1 MNLEELIKE
10 LDKDLVMIEN
20 EKKENTIYIKC
31 EMNASQSKCPYCES
45 LSNSIHS
52 KYIRTVS
59 DLPIQNNKVKLLI
72 VVRKFFCSNPNCG
85 YKTFSEKL
93 NFIEPKSVKTNRLIE
108 YINHIGL
115 RDSSMDAVR
124 TLGESGIKISS
135 STVLR
140 IVKKNKNDHN
150 LRSKEYRY

>member
-1 MNLEELIKE
+1 MNLEELIKD
-10 LDKDLVMIEN
+10 LDKNLVMIEN

-31 EMNASQSKCPYCES
+31 KMNTSQSKCPYCES

-72 VVRKFFCSNPNCG
+72 VVRKFFCSNPDCE
-85 YKTFSEKL
+85 YKTFGEKL

-140 IVKKNKNDHN
+140 IVKKKQKQ
-150 LRSKEYRY
+150 S